1 MIRPSP
7 GDFMAKKYDDDDD
20 VDVESIRKDR
30 IDRATL
36 RSIAVYQKVILV
48 CILVYILSF
57 VAQFFVPTDLRWMV
71 GIPVLLVVL
80 TATVFVFL
88 LSTKVYSVAI
98 GVLLGLLTLIPC
110 IGLIALLIIN
120 SKATGTLKANGIS
133 VGLLGADLSQIQE

>member
-1 MIRPSP
+1 
-7 GDFMAKKYDDDDD
+7 MAKKYDDDDD

-57 VAQFFVPTDLRWMV
+57 VAQFFVPTDLRWTV